1 MDESLGSETLEQL
14 MGVDSQ
20 PLDDDWE
27 GDDSKTVDPTTLDT
41 LPAEFPEDFVGE
53 DPTPVLSELDAR
65 ILELQHF
72 GCIKSK

>member
-1 MDESLGSETLEQL
+1 

-20 PLDDDWE
+20 LPEDWE
-27 GDDSKTVDPTTLDT
+27 DSGMSGIVDPSTWDT
-41 LPAEFPEDFVGE
+41 CPAEFPEHPE
-53 DPTPVLSELDAR
+53 DPTIPTPVLSTLDAR